1 VLTHEHSVVARIR
14 QYGRIGWARNSRFS
28 YSHNA
33 RGHLRRH
40 PHGPVGIDSKGHEV
54 SLVHAD
60 QISASGNGT
69 IEFGFIVNLDKCIKP
84 DGMGQLQKRFE
95 FGLVESGGDEQHA
108 VGSHDAGI
116 AHVASTDGEVF
127 AQDRERARGA
137 GGNKIF
143 D

>member
-14 QYGRIGWARNSRFS
+14 QYGRIGWARNARFS

-33 RGHLRRH
+33 CRHLRRH

-69 IEFGFIVNLDKCIKP
+69 IEFGFIVNLDKRIKP

-95 FGLVESGGDEQHA
+95 FGLVKSGGDEQHA

-116 AHVASTDGEVF
+116 AHVSSTDGEVF
-127 AQDRERARGA
+127 AQHRERARGA